1 MKAYKRLVAAALLS
15 AMAVT
20 VCGCNKPASRPTG
33 GNVSS
38 IVINSSNGAA
48 NSAGGSD
55 PSGGTDNSGESDP
68 NSSASG
74 DTVISADKTVAAGE
88 TLTVKK
94 GETLYINGGAELTV
108 EGKLD
113 CAEGGSIKIQSGGA
127 LLLGGKMKL
136 DGDLELGGK
145 LGIRESGEI
154 EGAGELA
161 VLGSFDDIDCE
172 GTCTAKIKAPKPVE
186 KDGLTTVGGVLIVN
200 KKYTVPEDYG
210 DGLVIDE
217 AYNKLLEMREDTGY
231 TLTLCS
237 GFRSYDTQKDLFEYY
252 CGIDDYENVVMYSAE
267 PGHSEH
273 QTGLAMDLGEVTEY
287 YAETEEGAWLTDNCY
302 KYGFI
307 IRYPKD
313 GTDKTGYDYEPWHV
327 RYLGNSTAKLVVDSG
342 LTLEEFLGVDTE

>member
-1 MKAYKRLVAAALLS
+1 MKAYMRLGAAALLS
-15 AMAVT
+15 AVAVAA
-20 VCGCNKPASRPTG
+20 CGCNKPAARPTG

-48 NSAGGSD
+48 NSAGGSSS
-55 PSGGTDNSGESDP
+55 SGGSGSDTSVP
-68 NSSASG
+68 N
-74 DTVISADKTVAAGE
+74 DTTISADKTIAASE
-88 TLTVKK
+88 TLTIKK
-94 GETLYINGGAELTV
+94 GETLYINSGAELTV
-108 EGKLD
+108 EGIID

-154 EGAGELA
+154 AGGGELT
-161 VLGSFDDIDCE
+161 VVNSFDDIDCE

-200 KKYTVPEDYG
+200 KQYTVPEDYG

-217 AYNKLLEMREDTGY
+217 AYDKLLEMREDTGF

-237 GFRSYDTQKDLFEYY
+237 GFRSYDTQKELFEYY
-252 CGIDDYENVVMYSAE
+252 CSIDEYEKVVMYSAE

-287 YAETEEGAWLTDNCY
+287 YAETEEGAWLTENCY

-307 IRYPKD
+307 IRYPGD

-327 RYLGNSTAKLVVDSG
+327 RYLGKSTAKLVVDSG
-342 LTLEEFLGVDTE
+342 LTLEEFLGV